1 MVDPTTLDIKHI
13 RYFIG
18 VVDAGS
24 LTRAAVALH
33 VAQPALSSRIARIED
48 AFGVK
53 LLVRSA
59 QGVHPTEEGK
69 ILYVAANR
77 LLRDLEN
84 VAETVRSLGRIPA
97 GRVTVGC
104 IQSAAS
110 MIAVPLI
117 RAVLEQ
123 LPQVELSFV
132 TGQSVEIY
140 HRLMSGE
147 LDLAVIIRT
156 SNVHGISSRKLL
168 TENRLL
174 AVSARNDPLPGLDKV
189 TVAELIKLRF
199 ILPRPSVYSIREMIR
214 DALKQ
219 REVEFTVLAET
230 NSVEAITTLVAEGHG
245 QSILPWSVVAP
256 AVLAG
261 DINVKKIVGTGF
273 ELPNELCRPVGLRSS
288 SAIDAV
294 ESLIVTIVER
304 LIADGTWRYA
314 TLHEDIVVKDQG
326 RSVPEPWTSKSALAA
341 SGPR

>member
-13 RYFIG
+13 RYFVG

-69 ILYVAANR
+69 IFYVAATR

-84 VAETVRSLGRIPA
+84 VAETVRNLGLNPA

-147 LDLAVIIRT
+147 LDLAFIIRT

-168 TENRLL
+168 TESRLL
-174 AVSARNDPLPGLDKV
+174 VVSARNDPLPGLDKV
-189 TVAELIKLRF
+189 TAEELIKLRF

-214 DALKQ
+214 RALKQ
-219 REVEFTVLAET
+219 RELELTVLAET
-230 NSVEAITTLVAEGHG
+230 NSADAIMTLVAEGRG
-245 QSILPWSVVAP
+245 ASMLPWSVVGP
-256 AVLAG
+256 RVLAG
-261 DINVKKIVGTGF
+261 DLKVKQMVGTGF

-294 ESLIVTIVER
+294 ESLIVTTCRRLVE
-304 LIADGTWRYA
+304 DGTWRYA
-314 TLHEDIVVKDQG
+314 TLHEDISVKDPG
-326 RSVPEPWTSKSALAA
+326 RSAPAPSIS
-341 SGPR
+341 